1 MNKFMAGSAKLL
13 EYSVQKNI
21 DQTYILKLIDACSIL
36 YTLVQRVTCTGIKA

>member
-1 MNKFMAGSAKLL
+1 MAGSAKLL

-21 DQTYILKLIDACSIL
+21 DQTYILKLIDESCSIL